1 MKAEINIEEVSLTFR
16 IYRNPSPA
24 LKEIIVDR
32 LLSRKPANQAVMEF
46 EVLKNISLKVRA
58 GDRLGIIGLN
68 GAGKS
73 TLLRM
78 MVGIYPPSKGRI
90 HTVGRITPLIE
101 VGTGFDLEMSGR
113 QNIYL
118 NGALLAHS
126 REEMREREQGIIEF
140 SGLSEFIDAPIKY
153 YSSGMLGRLAFS
165 IATMVEPEILLVD
178 EVFAMGDA
186 DFVDRATKRMLSLF
200 DNSQIV
206 IMVSHNDPQIKQLCN
221 RCIVLHKGTI
231 VGDGDPEE
239 MIDLYYREIV
249 PRQTQDAT
257 T

>member
-1 MKAEINIEEVSLTFR
+1 LQFR

-24 LKEIIVDR
+24 LKEIIVER
-32 LLSRKPANQAVMEF
+32 LLRRKSATDDVFEF
-46 EVLKNISLKVRA
+46 DVLKSISLTVNG

-78 MVGIYPPSKGRI
+78 MVGIYPPTSGRI
-90 HTVGRITPLIE
+90 ETRGRITPLIE

-126 REEMREREQGIIEF
+126 KQEMRDREQRIIEF
-140 SGLSEFIDAPIKY
+140 SGLAEFIDVPIKY

-165 IATMVEPEILLVD
+165 IATMVDPEILLVD
-178 EVFAMGDA
+178 EIFSTGDA
-186 DFVDRATKRMLSLF
+186 QFVDRATERMLGLF
-200 DNSQIV
+200 EHSQIV
-206 IMVSHNDPQIKQLCN
+206 IMVSHNLHQLRDLCN
-221 RCIVLHKGTI
+221 RCIVLHKGQI
-231 VGDGDPEE
+231 VADGKPEE
-239 MIDLYYREIV
+239 MIQYYNREIV
-249 PRQTQDAT
+249 NEQPESVIAN
-257 T
+257 